1 MANLAMNRPEV
12 IQSLIDGVDR
22 YNPDNISILEEYLT
36 TQCQNEEYD
45 LMANLAALKLY
56 QFNPHLTNDKV
67 IINILVKALTAV
79 PAPDFNLCLYLL
91 TEPMIIDE
99 PIQQLTS
106 LQQLLEQ
113 SRFAKFWE
121 TFNSDPSYEKLVSNV
136 SGFKKAIRNLV
147 ARVVSMTHQ
156 QISVQLLQSYLD
168 LKGDDFT
175 AFVKEQNW
183 EVKDSIVQI
192 PVNKDNEAKTVVI
205 RENIKFEQLTKVIG
219 YSNEI

>member
-1 MANLAMNRPEV
+1 MLVPSHRAYGQFHVTIGGQASTFANIYPTLA
-12 IQSLIDGVDR
+12 Q
-22 YNPDNISILEEYLT
+22 
-36 TQCQNEEYD
+36 
-45 LMANLAALKLY
+45 
-56 QFNPHLTNDKV
+56 
-67 IINILVKALTAV
+67 
-79 PAPDFNLCLYLL
+79 
-91 TEPMIIDE
+91 IIDE

-219 YSNEI
+219 YSNEV